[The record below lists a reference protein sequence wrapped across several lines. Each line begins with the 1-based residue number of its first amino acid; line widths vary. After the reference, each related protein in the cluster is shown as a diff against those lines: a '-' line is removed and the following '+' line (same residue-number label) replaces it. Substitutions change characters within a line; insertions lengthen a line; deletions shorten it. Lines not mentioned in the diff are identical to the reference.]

1 MGIAAAAVP
10 DLAASPETLGSTRS
24 TPIAAREATDP
35 ADANH
40 SVEDKESLLVFE
52 VIKQSL
58 ASTFTRR
65 VPRGRST
72 YGSHR

>member
-1 MGIAAAAVP
+1 MGIAAAADP
-10 DLAASPETLGSTRS
+10 DLAASSGTLGSTRS
-24 TPIAAREATDP
+24 TPRAVKVATDP
-35 ADANH
+35 TDASH

-58 ASTFTRR
+58 ASTFTRE